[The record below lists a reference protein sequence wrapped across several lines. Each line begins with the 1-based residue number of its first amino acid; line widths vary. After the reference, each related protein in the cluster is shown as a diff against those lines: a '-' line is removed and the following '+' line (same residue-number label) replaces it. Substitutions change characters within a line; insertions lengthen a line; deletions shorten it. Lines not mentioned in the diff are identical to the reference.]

1 MTIIKEENTI
11 MPESIEKIFNYSEF
25 FDIGRFFVPAEC
37 QISEKK
43 IAW

>member
-1 MTIIKEENTI
+1 MTIIKKENTT
-11 MPESIEKIFNYSEF
+11 MPKSIGEIFNYSEF
-25 FDIGRFFVPAEC
+25 FDIERFFIPAEC